1 MSQWSKSGY
10 EGPKENGWE
19 EGKGKFRFPNNVVY
33 EGQFNKGEFHG
44 EGTLIYPN
52 GVSTIFTHSITV
64 HRVDMLPNGT
74 VENLSREN
82 TFSMM
87 ISNLR
92 TRSGTTAPYRTADST
107 QNN

>member
-10 EGPKENGWE
+10 DGPKENGWE

-52 GVSTIFTHSITV
+52 GVSTYFDHLITA
-64 HRVDMLPNGT
+64 HRVAMLPSGIA
-74 VENLSREN
+74 ESSSKES
-82 TFSMM
+82 TFSTMT
-87 ISNLR
+87 SNLR
-92 TRSGTTAPYRTADST
+92 TRNGTIAPYRTADST
-107 QNN
+107 QSN

>member
-10 EGPKENGWE
+10 EGPRENGWE

-52 GVSTIFTHSITV
+52 GVSTILTNSITV
-64 HRVDMLPNGT
+64 HRVAMLPSGIA
-74 VENLSREN
+74 ESLSKES
-82 TFSMM
+82 TFSTM
-87 ISNLR
+87 ICNLR
-92 TRSGTTAPYRTADST
+92 TRTGTTAPYRTADST